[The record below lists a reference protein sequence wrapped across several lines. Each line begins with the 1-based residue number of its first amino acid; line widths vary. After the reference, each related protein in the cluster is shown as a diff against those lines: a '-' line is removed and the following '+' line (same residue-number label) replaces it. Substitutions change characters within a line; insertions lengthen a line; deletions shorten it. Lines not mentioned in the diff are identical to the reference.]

1 MISKQ
6 ILLFL
11 FLIHFHAPFRRV
23 VGGSVFAMEDPVG
36 AIWARKLS
44 AERIAYLAQS
54 RIPDIIACNVI
65 LLVFATGGL
74 LIRLFVRVRYLT
86 GINLDDIIC
95 MTSWVRLSLFIPIS
109 IGYSCVFRYSPLS
122 CASLRC

>member
-1 MISKQ
+1 
-6 ILLFL
+6 
-11 FLIHFHAPFRRV
+11 
-23 VGGSVFAMEDPVG
+23 MEDPVG
-36 AIWARKLS
+36 AIWERELS

-86 GINLDDIIC
+86 GINLDDMVC
-95 MTSWVRLSLFIPIS
+95 MTSWVRLSLFIQSRLVTHACLGVHLYPVLH
-109 IGYSCVFRYSPLS
+109 CDVE
-122 CASLRC
+122 

>member
-1 MISKQ
+1 MGS
-6 ILLFL
+6 IL
-11 FLIHFHAPFRRV
+11 
-23 VGGSVFAMEDPVG
+23 
-36 AIWARKLS
+36 ARHLS

-86 GINLDDIIC
+86 GINLDDLVC
-95 MTSWVRLSLFIPIS
+95 MTSWVRYLFMTLPDYLLIHALGFYFCS
-109 IGYSCVFRYSPLS
+109 MLHCN
-122 CASLRC
+122 AK